1 MGFAVD
7 SSGNQYVVGSLY
19 GANNNFGGVPL
30 SSAGGADLVV
40 AKLNPADPNNPAT
53 GTGFWANRFAGSAS
67 DENPQPSDQSPTG
80 VAVSGTGTATKVGV
94 IGAFSGGLQVN
105 ATTHLAGGASM
116 TGLILATD
124 GDGNGLWGKPVN
136 TQSGALLSI
145 ASNPSRDEFVI
156 CGYAKGPVTDL
167 GLPGTSGGDSQ
178 ADILVAK
185 LNATDGTVLWSRQ
198 IGGAGTQFCNAVA
211 LDSDGTVFASG
222 TYNGTFDLGTG
233 LLPDGGTT
241 TYDSTVLA
249 IWVAKLDATDGHALL
264 SHSYGDINKQTV
276 KAIALDGSHNVAVAG
291 SLRTPV
297 VFSSTLTLDHP
308 GEDADTDGFVAK
320 FKGTDLTTMWA
331 RNWGDAANNQ
341 EAHGVAFNSAGD
353 VVVVGFLQGT
363 AAGLSTNILTSV
375 GGSDIYWAK
384 FNGTNGT
391 SVCAASYGT
400 TGSQVA
406 DFVAISTADGTQKD
420 KVNVVGYASG
430 TFSFGSVTP
439 PFSSTSTKA
448 FMLQLTP

>member
-1 MGFAVD
+1 M
-7 SSGNQYVVGSLY
+7 
-19 GANNNFGGVPL
+19 
-30 SSAGGADLVV
+30 
-40 AKLNPADPNNPAT
+40 
-53 GTGFWANRFAGSAS
+53 
-67 DENPQPSDQSPTG
+67 
-80 VAVSGTGTATKVGV
+80 
-94 IGAFSGGLQVN
+94 
-105 ATTHLAGGASM
+105 
-116 TGLILATD
+116 ATD
-124 GDGNGLWGKPVN
+124 SNGVGLWGKPVN

-145 ASNPSRDEFVI
+145 ASNPSRDEFAI

-167 GLPGTSGGDSQ
+167 GFPGTSGGDGLQ
-178 ADILVAK
+178 DIIIAK
-185 LNATDGTVLWSRQ
+185 LNAADGTKIWARQ
-198 IGGAGTQFCNAVA
+198 IGGAGTQYCNAVA
-211 LDSDGTVFASG
+211 LDTDGTVFASG
-222 TYNGTFDLGTG
+222 TYNGTLDLGTG

-241 TYDSTVLA
+241 TYGSTVLA
-249 IWVAKLDATDGHALL
+249 LWVAKLDATDGHALL
-264 SHSYGDINKQTV
+264 SHSYGDSGKQTV

-291 SLRTPV
+291 NLRSPV
-297 VFSSTLTLDHP
+297 VFSSTRTLDWA
-308 GEDADTDGFVAK
+308 GGTDGFVAK
-320 FKGTDLTTMWA
+320 FNGADLTTMWA
-331 RNWGDAANNQ
+331 RNWGDVANQ

-363 AAGLSTNILTSV
+363 AAGLSTNTLTSV

-384 FNGTNGT
+384 FSGTDGT

-439 PFSSTSTKA
+439 PFSSTSSNG